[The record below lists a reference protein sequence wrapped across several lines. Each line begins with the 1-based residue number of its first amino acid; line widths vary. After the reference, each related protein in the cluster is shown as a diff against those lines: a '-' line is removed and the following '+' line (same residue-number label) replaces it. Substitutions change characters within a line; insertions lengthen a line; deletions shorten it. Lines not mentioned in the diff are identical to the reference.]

1 MVIIPVGVVFNRH
14 GRVTVGEEHEI
25 EQLARG
31 APIAPGERCDGVERQ
46 MGHNGFHNRMHRRG
60 LHCCDK
66 QPHIIN
72 RLRSNLPTLGWWRIK
87 RGDLMQPFDQIHRK
101 GRRFPCPQLR
111 ICPPVGDA
119 FDHVQITATGVL
131 WNVSV
136 FKHKF
141 NVRFRHAGAG
151 NGGRMVDVPV
161 RPFTPVRIH
170 GLLFDAVPRP
180 GSFKQQTGTTPK
192 TYPST
197 VWNRSAPSHSS
208 TRWRHPATRSGA
220 VIANR
225 ANSHR

>member
-119 FDHVQITATGVL
+119 FDHVQITATG
-131 WNVSV
+131 
-136 FKHKF
+136 
-141 NVRFRHAGAG
+141 
-151 NGGRMVDVPV
+151 
-161 RPFTPVRIH
+161 
-170 GLLFDAVPRP
+170 
-180 GSFKQQTGTTPK
+180 TTPK